1 MPLFDLYFSWNVN
14 SNSID
19 CVNALKGH
27 ERSVDC
33 IAADPSK
40 SLLVSGSY
48 DTHLK
53 IWDANLQLPSNRV
66 RQNTRLSINT
76 LKSLQSS
83 VTSNIFFRIMMMM
96 LNPNENVQSHLKIQV
111 GAQL

>member
-1 MPLFDLYFSWNVN
+1 MQCLDLIYIFSWNVN

-53 IWDANLQLPSNRV
+53 IWDSHLQLPSNRV
-66 RQNTRLSINT
+66 SLNTRLSINT
-76 LKSLQSS
+76 LKHVAAYS
-83 VTSNIFFRIMMMM
+83 TIFC
-96 LNPNENVQSHLKIQV
+96 NLKYIF
-111 GAQL
+111 

>member
-1 MPLFDLYFSWNVN
+1 MQCLDLIYIFSWNVN

-53 IWDANLQLPSNRV
+53 IWDSHLQLPSNRV
-66 RQNTRLSINT
+66 S
-76 LKSLQSS
+76 
-83 VTSNIFFRIMMMM
+83 
-96 LNPNENVQSHLKIQV
+96 
-111 GAQL
+111 